1 VSDTR
6 EFPASAVSAGTG
18 RPSPQLY
25 ASARSDPRA
34 RRPVDALRAVLFLLL
49 LIGATLLSV
58 LGADLDRG
66 ISEVLQSFPG
76 FLQVAWLVGF
86 WGALAW
92 SGALLVI
99 ALVDRR
105 PLLAVEG
112 VAAACLA
119 LGIAVAVAV
128 VVTEEADDVVRRLVD
143 VDGPPVFPPAALAMT
158 AAVIASMAPF
168 LTMPWRRFGRG
179 LVLAQL
185 IGSLFLGAAQ
195 SLGAVTALAVGLLAG
210 TIVHLIAG
218 SPGGLPTVSRVRSAL
233 EGLGVATST
242 LEPASIRRDGVV
254 VLAGTDATGPIEV
267 KVYGRDAWEGELLA
281 GIWRLVWYRGADRT
295 VRLRRAQYIEH
306 EGFMLFLADSAGV
319 RVPHVVTA
327 GRADNGDALIV
338 VRPDGAPLTADTPPL
353 SPAHVEALWSDLL
366 ALHRAGVVHHR
377 IDLDRLAVRDDGT
390 IGFADLSSA
399 AVRSSIDDEIVDH
412 AQLVALTTLLAG
424 AERSADGL
432 RSALGDERSAAVL
445 PYIQEAAVP
454 PMVRSELR
462 RRHVEL
468 DDVRARLAGL
478 IDSDEPELV
487 KVRRVTWRSILSV
500 ALFGIAALTIIGM
513 IADLDLEA
521 FWRDLSGADW
531 WWIVAALIIGQTP
544 RIANAVSTM
553 GSTDQPLPIGPTT
566 GLHFATCYVNLAV
579 PSSAGKVAIT
589 TRFFQRFGVPPA
601 SALSSGLID
610 SLSEF
615 VTQIALFVLVLMIAD
630 VDLGLS
636 LDASQLSGIATTALI
651 VLVVLLVVAAA
662 SLAVPSLRARVLGW
676 LHQGRQALAVL
687 RSPRK
692 LAQLFGGNVVSQV
705 LFAVTLG
712 AAVRAFGFDVP
723 LSSLILINTIVSL
736 FAGLL
741 PVPGGVGVSEAGIS
755 LGLTRAGVPA
765 ESALAIALTYRFC
778 TFYLPPVWGYAAYRW
793 MTKHR
798 YL

>member
-1 VSDTR
+1 VNVG
-6 EFPASAVSAGTG
+6 AG
-18 RPSPQLY
+18 RPSSELY
-25 ASARSDPRA
+25 ASGRSDPRA

-86 WGALAW
+86 WGALSW

-128 VVTEEADDVVRRLVD
+128 VVTDEADDVVRRLVD

-179 LVLAQL
+179 LVVAQL

-210 TIVHLIAG
+210 TVVHLIAG
-218 SPGGLPTVSRVRSAL
+218 SPGGLPTVSRVRWAL
-233 EGLGVATST
+233 EGLGVETTT
-242 LEPASIRRDGVV
+242 LEPTAIRRGGVV

-295 VRLRRAQYIEH
+295 VRLRRAQYVEH
-306 EGFMLFLADSAGV
+306 EGFMLFLAGAAGA
-319 RVPHVVTA
+319 RVPSVVTA

-338 VRPDGAPLTADTPPL
+338 VRPDGIPLTVDAPPL
-353 SPAHVEALWSDLL
+353 TRAQVESLWSDLL
-366 ALHRAGVVHHR
+366 ELHGAGVVHHR
-377 IDLDRLAVRDDGT
+377 IDIDRLAVRDDGT
-390 IGFADLSSA
+390 LGFADLSSA
-399 AVRSSIDDEIVDH
+399 SVRSSVDDEFVDH
-412 AQLVALTTLLAG
+412 SQLLALTALLAG
-424 AERSADGL
+424 PETAVAGL
-432 RSALGDERSAAVL
+432 RAAIGDERALAVL
-445 PYIQEAAVP
+445 PYVQEAAVP
-454 PMVRSELR
+454 PLVRAELR

-468 DDVRARLAGL
+468 DDVRTRLAGL
-478 IDSDEPELV
+478 IDGEAPELA
-487 KVRRVTWRSILSV
+487 KLRRVTWRSILSV
-500 ALFGIAALTIIGM
+500 ALFGIAAFTIIGM
-513 IADLDLEA
+513 VADLDLET
-521 FWRDLSGADW
+521 FWSDLSDAEW
-531 WWIVAALIIGQTP
+531 WWIVAALLIGQTP

-553 GSTDQPLPIGPTT
+553 GSTNQPLPIGPTT
-566 GLHFATCYVNLAV
+566 GLHFSTCYVNLAV

-601 SALSSGLID
+601 AALSAGLID

-615 VTQIALFVLVLMIAD
+615 VTQIALFVLVLLIAD
-630 VDLGLS
+630 VELGLS
-636 LDASQLSGIATTALI
+636 LDASQLSGIATAALI
-651 VLVVLLVVAAA
+651 LLVVLLVVAAA
-662 SLAVPSLRARVLGW
+662 SLVVPSLRARVLGW
-676 LHQGRQALAVL
+676 LHEGRRALAVL

-692 LAQLFGGNVVSQV
+692 LAQLFGGNVLSQV

-712 AAVRAFGFDVP
+712 AAVHAFGFEVP

-741 PVPGGVGVSEAGIS
+741 PVPGGVGVTEAGIS

-778 TFYLPPVWGYAAYRW
+778 TSYLPPLWGYAAYRW
-793 MTKHR
+793 MTTHR

>member
-1 VSDTR
+1 VS
-6 EFPASAVSAGTG
+6 GTG
-18 RPSPQLY
+18 ALAVPAADTARPAPPLY
-25 ASARSDPRA
+25 ASGRSDPRA

-49 LIGATLLSV
+49 LIGAALLSV

-66 ISEVLQSFPG
+66 ISEVLRSFPG

-86 WGALAW
+86 WGAMVW
-92 SGALLVI
+92 SATLLVI

-112 VAAACLA
+112 LAAAAVALGVSVIVAA
-119 LGIAVAVAV
+119 I
-128 VVTEEADDVVRRLVD
+128 VTDDADDVLGRLID
-143 VDGPPVFPPAALAMT
+143 LDGPPVFPPAALAMT

-168 LTMPWRRFGRG
+168 LTTPWRRLGRG
-179 LVLAQL
+179 LVAAQL
-185 IGSLFLGAAQ
+185 VGSLFLGAAQ
-195 SLGAVTALAVGLLAG
+195 SLGAATALAIGLLAG
-210 TIVHLIAG
+210 TVIHLIAG
-218 SPGGLPTVSRVRSAL
+218 SPGGLPTVSRVRAAL
-233 EGLGVATST
+233 AGLGVEATR

-254 VLAGTDATGPIEV
+254 VLAGTDTGGPIEV

-295 VRLRRAQYIEH
+295 VRLRRAQYVEH
-306 EGFMLFLADSAGV
+306 EGFMLFLAAGGGL
-319 RVPHVVTA
+319 RVPSVVTA
-327 GRADNGDALIV
+327 GRSDNGDALIV
-338 VRPDGAPLTADTPPL
+338 VRPDGAPLAGDTPPL
-353 SPAHVEALWSDLL
+353 TPAQIESLWSDLRQ
-366 ALHRAGVVHHR
+366 LHRAGVVHHR

-390 IGFADLSSA
+390 LGFADLSSA
-399 AVRSSIDDEIVDH
+399 AVRSSIDDEVVDH

-424 AERSADGL
+424 PEAAIDGL
-432 RSALGDERSAAVL
+432 RSALGDERAASVL
-445 PYIQEAAVP
+445 PYLQEAAVP
-454 PMVRSELR
+454 PLVRSELR

-468 DDVRARLAGL
+468 DDVRTSLAGL
-478 IDSDEPELV
+478 IECEAPELV

-500 ALFGIAALTIIGM
+500 ALFAIAAFTIIGM
-513 IADLDLEA
+513 VADLDLEA
-521 FWRDLSGADW
+521 FWSDLSGADW
-531 WWIVAALIIGQTP
+531 WWIVAALVIGQTP

-553 GSTDQPLPIGPTT
+553 GSTDQPLPMGPTT

-651 VLVVLLVVAAA
+651 VLVILLVVAAA
-662 SLAVPSLRARVLGW
+662 ALAVPSLRARVLGW
-676 LHQGRQALAVL
+676 LHEGRQALAVL

-692 LAQLFGGNVVSQV
+692 LAQLFGGNVLSQL

-755 LGLTRAGVPA
+755 LGLARAGVPA
-765 ESALAIALTYRFC
+765 ESALAVALTYRFC

-793 MTKHR
+793 MTTHR